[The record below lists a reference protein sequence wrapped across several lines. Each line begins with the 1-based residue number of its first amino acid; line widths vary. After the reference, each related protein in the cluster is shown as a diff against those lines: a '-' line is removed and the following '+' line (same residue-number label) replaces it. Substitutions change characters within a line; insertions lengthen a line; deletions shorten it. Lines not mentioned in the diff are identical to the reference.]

1 MNEQFKKDV
10 LAGLS
15 SSPKFLSS
23 KYFYDEIGDELFVQ
37 IMNMPEYYLTNS
49 EFEIFSTKSNELIN
63 AFDVNENEVFE
74 LIELGAGDGTKT
86 KELLKELINSE
97 YNFKYVPI
105 DISQHALDNLEETLA
120 KELPDLEVEKQQGDY
135 FGVLS
140 SLKERKSKKVVLFL
154 GSNIGNLTD
163 DLSAN
168 FLNQLNNSL
177 NKNDVLLLGVDLI
190 KPVEVVLPAYN
201 DTAGIT
207 SKFNLNLL
215 HRMNKEL
222 GANFNI
228 NQFKHDPCYTE
239 EEGIAK
245 SYLTSKIDQI
255 VEVKAINKQFK
266 FIAGEKIH
274 TEISRKYND
283 EIISNILEE
292 TSFNIKTRITD
303 TKEYFADYVLVKG

>member
-63 AFDVNENEVFE
+63 AFDVNKNEVFE

-86 KELLKELINSE
+86 KELLKELINSK
-97 YNFKYVPI
+97 YYFKYVPI
-105 DISQHALDNLEETLA
+105 DISEHALDKLECTLA

-140 SLKERKSKKVVLFL
+140 SLKERKAKKVVLFL

-177 NKNDVLLLGVDLI
+177 NQNDVLLLGVDLI

-201 DTAGIT
+201 DAAGIT
-207 SKFNLNLL
+207 AKFNLNLL

-222 GANFNI
+222 GANFNV
-228 NQFKHDPCYTE
+228 NQFKHDPYYTE

-255 VEVKAINKQFK
+255 VELKDINKQFEFK
-266 FIAGEKIH
+266 AGEKIH

-283 EIISNILEE
+283 EIISNILKE
-292 TSFNIKTRITD
+292 TSFNVKTRITD
-303 TKEYFADYVLVKG
+303 SKEYFADYVLIKG